1 MHWSGSSGNGLLDR
15 IARFVPTLRESHS
28 RLSVPA
34 GTLLYGPG
42 DSMPHLFFPA
52 GGVLVTLVSEHRGDS
67 AEAWSTGRE
76 GVAPVFALLGVRR
89 SPLILMQQVP
99 GDLIRVPVAPLLR
112 AMRER
117 DNVRALLQ
125 GYLAYS
131 LRASSQA
138 TACNALHSALS
149 RTARALL
156 TTADRAHTDKFDLT
170 QAMLAGMLGTPRQ
183 TINVAMRELVRRQ
196 LVRVRRGQVQLLN
209 RLALERVSCT
219 CYSLMSGRHWEQ
231 A

>member
-1 MHWSGSSGNGLLDR
+1 MHWSTSSGNELLDR
-15 IARFVPTLRESHS
+15 MARLLSSVQQTSC
-28 RLSVPA
+28 RLTVPA
-34 GTLLYGPG
+34 GTVLYGPE
-42 DSMPHLFFPA
+42 DSMPHLYFPA
-52 GGVLVTLVSEHRGDS
+52 GGVLATLVHGHRGAS
-67 AEAWSTGRE
+67 PEAWSTGRE
-76 GVAPVFALLGVRR
+76 GVAPIFALLGMRR
-89 SPLILMQQVP
+89 SPLILIQQVP
-99 GDLIRVPVAPLLR
+99 GDMIRVPAAPIAR

-117 DNVRALLQ
+117 DNVRALLL

-156 TTADRAHTDKFDLT
+156 TTADRADAEKFDLT

-183 TINVAMRELVRRQ
+183 TINVAMRELVKRQ
-196 LVRVRRGQVQLLN
+196 LVRVRRGQVQLVN
-209 RLALERVSCT
+209 RLALERVSCA
-219 CYSLMSGRHWEQ
+219 CYTLMSGRLWEQ